1 MESVIISIAAFM
13 GLGVVSLVVGAGLLF
28 AVICAFAE
36 KGFLATLGVGAA
48 VAGLAYFG
56 GVDLIAYAA
65 EHPVQIAVGF
75 FAYFAIGALWSV
87 ARWYFEAGNG
97 ARIYKEYKERELSN
111 YGVDALEKLDPAQ
124 MAEYRHDAA
133 REMCYILPL
142 QASRNKARIMFWMGW
157 WPVSAAGYVLD
168 EPVKR
173 LMNAIYARFSGLY
186 AKIAKSQ
193 SAEFMADMG
202 K

>member
-1 MESVIISIAAFM
+1 MESVIVSIAAFV
-13 GLGVVSLVVGAGLLF
+13 GLGAVSLVVGAGLLF

-56 GVDLIAYAA
+56 GVDLIGYAA
-65 EHPVQIAVGF
+65 EHPVQVAGGF

-87 ARWYFEAGNG
+87 ARWYFEAGKG
-97 ARIYKEYKERELSN
+97 ARVYKQYKERALSS
-111 YGVDALEKLDPAQ
+111 YGVDALEKLDPAELNDYREK
-124 MAEYRHDAA
+124 AE
-133 REMCYILPL
+133 REMRYVLPL
-142 QASRNKARIMFWMGW
+142 EASRNKARIMFWMGW

-173 LMNAIYARFSGLY
+173 LMNAIYERFSGLY